1 LQSAPP
7 GPAEVSATAPPTVH
21 RRRHSCTD
29 FSQTRSSDAICDVAL
44 DCSNITA
51 ACSGPPPAGPG
62 PPRSSQHT
70 LRGTVGSFRQKR
82 EAKNAAERIFGV
94 MSVDNELEVRILNE
108 QRRDDPDLRG
118 DVLQALMLDSLVPST
133 VDATVKDGFVTLSG
147 SVDWQ
152 YQREE
157 AAFIAGNILGVIGV
171 EYDIYVESPTPF
183 AGDVK
188 HSIKKALE
196 RDAKLDA
203 DNIQVETS
211 NGKATLTGSVG
222 SWAERDAA
230 VAAAWAAPGVTDV
243 NDRPASPAPSK
254 PRGR

>member
-1 LQSAPP
+1 VRVRDAREFKVINDELQLNVADELFWDPKVDNE
-7 GPAEVSATAPPTVH
+7 AIAVSANDGTV
-21 RRRHSCTD
+21 
-29 FSQTRSSDAICDVAL
+29 
-44 DCSNITA
+44 
-51 ACSGPPPAGPG
+51 
-62 PPRSSQHT
+62 T

-108 QRRDDPDLRG
+108 QRRDDADLRG

-133 VDATVKDGFVTLSG
+133 VDATVNDGFVTISG

-171 EYDIYVESPTPF
+171 ENDIYVESPTPF

-243 NDRPASPAPSK
+243 NDRLSVYY
-254 PRGR
+254 

>member
-1 LQSAPP
+1 VRVRDAREFKVINDELQLNVADELFWDPKVDNE
-7 GPAEVSATAPPTVH
+7 AIAVSANDGTV
-21 RRRHSCTD
+21 
-29 FSQTRSSDAICDVAL
+29 
-44 DCSNITA
+44 
-51 ACSGPPPAGPG
+51 
-62 PPRSSQHT
+62 T

-108 QRRDDPDLRG
+108 QRRDDADLRG

-133 VDATVKDGFVTLSG
+133 VDATVNDGFVTLSG

-171 EYDIYVESPTPF
+171 ENDIYVESPTPF

-243 NDRPASPAPSK
+243 NDRLSVYY
-254 PRGR
+254 